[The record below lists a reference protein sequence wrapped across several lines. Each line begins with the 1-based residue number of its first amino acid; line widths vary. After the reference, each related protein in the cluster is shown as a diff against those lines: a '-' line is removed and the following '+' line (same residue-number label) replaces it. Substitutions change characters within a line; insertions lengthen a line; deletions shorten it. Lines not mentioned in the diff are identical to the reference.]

1 MELLNTFVG
10 NMSIGLHE
18 AVTISN
24 LWYCFVGVTLGCLVG
39 VLPGLGSLIAISLLL
54 PITYH
59 LPASGAL
66 IMLAGVYFGADYGGG
81 TCSILLGV
89 PGHPAAA
96 VDVLDGYPMAKQGRG
111 GVHSGAGVTDK
122 RCGYDGAGTDT
133 GYCRY

>member
-1 MELLNTFVG
+1 MEFL
-10 NMSIGLHE
+10 
-18 AVTISN
+18 VTIGANLSLGLGEALTVSN

-54 PITYH
+54 PVTYH
-59 LPASGAL
+59 LPTSGAL

-96 VDVLDGYPMAKQGRG
+96 VDVLDGYPMSKQGRG
-111 GVHSGAGVTDK
+111 GIALFMKSIASSISSKPHP
-122 RCGYDGAGTDT
+122 
-133 GYCRY
+133 